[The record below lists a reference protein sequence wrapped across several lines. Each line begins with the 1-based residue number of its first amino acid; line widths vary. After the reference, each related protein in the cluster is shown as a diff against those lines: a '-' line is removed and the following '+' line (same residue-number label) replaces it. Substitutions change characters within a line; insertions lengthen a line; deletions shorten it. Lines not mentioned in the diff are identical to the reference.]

1 MTLVNYQRLTGL
13 IAATHTPFDSQGQV
27 NLAVIETLAEHL
39 IRNGVQA
46 AFVCG
51 STGESHSLTVE
62 ERLQVATRWREV
74 TRGSKLRLVVHVGNN
89 CLADAAVLAEHAEKI
104 GADAVAALSPS
115 YFKPGNVET
124 LVESMATLARHAPQT
139 PFYFYDFPG
148 MTGVQL
154 SMTRFL
160 ELAPQSIPNLVGLK
174 FSNTDMTALQHCL
187 RFSQAKWNI
196 LWGVDEVL
204 LAAWALGVR
213 GAVGSSYNFCAPL
226 HLQAIEAME
235 RSDWQ
240 TAQQL
245 QYRSVH
251 WIEILSRYGYMA
263 AAKYVMTC
271 LGVPVGP
278 ARLPLGNLND
288 ETKQSLRSEL
298 EAAGFLS

>member
-1 MTLVNYQRLTGL
+1 MNHQRLTGL

-27 NLAVIETLAEHL
+27 NLAVIEPLAEHL

-51 STGESHSLTVE
+51 STGESQSLTVE

-74 TRGSKLRLVVHVGNN
+74 TRGTKLRLVVHVGSN
-89 CLADAAVLAEHAEKI
+89 CLTDAAALAEHAEKI

-124 LVESMATLARHAPQT
+124 LVESMATLARRAPQT

-263 AAKYVMTC
+263 AAKYVMAC
-271 LGVPVGP
+271 QGVPVGP

-288 ETKQSLRSEL
+288 EAKQSLRSEL

>member
-1 MTLVNYQRLTGL
+1 MNHQRLTGL

-27 NLAVIETLAEHL
+27 NLAVIEPLAEHL

-51 STGESHSLTVE
+51 STGESQSLTVE

-74 TRGSKLRLVVHVGNN
+74 TRGTKLRLVVHVGSN
-89 CLADAAVLAEHAEKI
+89 CLTDAAALAEHAEKI

-124 LVESMATLARHAPQT
+124 LVESMATLARRAPQT

-263 AAKYVMTC
+263 AAKFC
-271 LGVPVGP
+271 LACQGVPVGP

-288 ETKQSLRSEL
+288 EAKQSLRSEL